1 MFVMTRLKS
10 FVQLLMVCILA
21 VTTGCSGDGPESA
34 TDNLAG
40 NWYGTRCY
48 VNNGAVK
55 YQNITLRLNSDKTG
69 SMEYE
74 GPDSFSVAYF
84 TWSASG
90 GRLVCKG
97 AYASTSGDLS
107 GDYQME
113 CRIESGR
120 LIPTGQFSTFILT
133 KDNSVMTDGDG
144 NEIESPE
151 TQLYTLQNTWVST
164 DGKTVITFYPGGV
177 YDEYVLDAP
186 GSNSYSEFNTG
197 SYSFAPLNKT
207 LTIKTTLWNVVTLSD
222 KSLVLQ
228 RGTTKMEFRMGT
240 RSDMPSVSNLKSNLT
255 SAFGWTDKNGKYTFR
270 FLTDGSVVYFENSF
284 RKYGSWGDILLCAS
298 GTFSVSGSYVT
309 CNFTSVDWESGT
321 SGTASYFPDWKCGSP
336 ATKVYKMEITA
347 SSSLMVTI
355 PNSTIVYLSK
365 IQ

>member
-1 MFVMTRLKS
+1 MFIMTRLKLL
-10 FVQLLMVCILA
+10 VQLLIVCFVA
-21 VTTGCSGDGPESA
+21 VTTSCSGDGPESA
-34 TDNLAG
+34 TDSLAG

-84 TWSASG
+84 TWSTSG
-90 GRLVCKG
+90 GRLICKG

-113 CRIESGR
+113 CRIENDR
-120 LIPTGQFSTFILT
+120 LIPTGQFSSFILT

-151 TQLYTLQNTWVST
+151 NQLYTLQNTWVKT
-164 DGKTVITFYPGGV
+164 DGKSVITFYPGGQ
-177 YDEYVLDAP
+177 YDEYVLESP
-186 GSNSYSEFNTG
+186 GSQSYTEFNTG

-207 LTIKTTLWNVVTLSD
+207 LTINTSLWNVVTLTE

-228 RGTTKMEFRMGT
+228 KGTIKMEYRMGS
-240 RSDMPSVSNLKSNLT
+240 RSDIPSGANLKANLT
-255 SAFGWTDKNGKYTFR
+255 SAFGWTDVNSKYTFR
-270 FLTDGSVVYFENSF
+270 FSADGSVTYFENSF
-284 RKYGSWGDILLCAS
+284 RKYGSWGDITLCAS
-298 GTFSVSGSYVT
+298 GTFTVSGSNVT
-309 CNFTSVDWESGT
+309 CNFTSVDWQSGT

-336 ATKVYKMEITA
+336 ATKVYKIVITP
-347 SSSLMVTI
+347 SSSLQVTL
-355 PNSTIVYLSK
+355 PDSKIVYLSK